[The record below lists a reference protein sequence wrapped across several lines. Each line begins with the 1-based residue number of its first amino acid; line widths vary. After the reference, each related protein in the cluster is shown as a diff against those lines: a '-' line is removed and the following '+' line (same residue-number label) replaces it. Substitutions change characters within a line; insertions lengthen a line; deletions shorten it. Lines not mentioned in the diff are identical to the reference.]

1 MPSTKTEWSQK
12 CLQAA
17 SPAPRQPKGMQW
29 GLLTIPIAS
38 PQLCLPP
45 PPRICTSFSLCSSL
59 PEQGTQERCEDIPLP
74 SDFHETAHSEGSQ
87 ATAWLWHA
95 GAIHASGLALRSTTG
110 SGVLFTAKLLTTFEV
125 IYPYS
130 PHSSHRSTVN
140 EGAGEEPHLVPVQ
153 HLQ

>member
-1 MPSTKTEWSQK
+1 MPPGCITCT
-12 CLQAA
+12 QATQGDA
-17 SPAPRQPKGMQW
+17 VRPADHPHSITPA
-29 GLLTIPIAS
+29 LLA
-38 PQLCLPP
+38 P

-74 SDFHETAHSEGSQ
+74 SDFHETAHSEGSL